1 MTIGELAGLIAAL
14 AFAVLVVFIS
24 INLFNL
30 SKILNDFKDTVSR
43 INTTINVLTKDV
55 DNLSIEVEGLLN
67 KANTLVDDVNGKLS
81 KTDPLFVAIGD
92 LGITVSD
99 LNEATKQMTSNL
111 LSGNSKKK
119 KPSKSSTIKRFVK
132 SATRNR
138 TTSDESRPNPSEETI
153 NIEVMPIEEK
163 IDIASEEPSYK
174 ESDIFTINHRKPST
188 TAGEITLEE
197 KG

>member
-14 AFAVLVVFIS
+14 AFAVLVVFVC

-30 SKILNDFKDTVSR
+30 SKILKDFNDTVSR

-99 LNEATKQMTSNL
+99 LNESTKQMTSNL
-111 LSGNSKKK
+111 ISGSGKKR
-119 KPSKSSTIKRFVK
+119 KPSKSSTIKRFVR
-132 SATRNR
+132 SATKTMNSKKDSVDEVEDNIYVEPM
-138 TTSDESRPNPSEETI
+138 TT
-153 NIEVMPIEEK
+153 EEK
-163 IDIASEEPSYK
+163 VEKTANTPAYTESE
-174 ESDIFTINHRKPST
+174 IFTINNRKPST